1 MKNNLL
7 AVIITFLCIGVVKG
21 QITVTPDLDTKTID
35 PRITAVLQHFN
46 KDSIAANIRQLVNFD
61 TRYEFAPNRKEISEW
76 IRQKFL
82 SFGYTDAF
90 LDSFKLVNPYPPK
103 DTTWQYNVISTLSG
117 NSAPEE
123 VYILCAHHDSYASP
137 DPELY
142 SPGADDNASGTAS
155 LMEFARVLK
164 KQNFL
169 PAATIRFLTIAGEEL
184 MGATQYSGAN
194 NYVDKALSNHE
205 DIRLVIDLD
214 VIAYNPP
221 ENNLIQIP
229 FSEGETS
236 EWTFNLVSSAISS
249 YTDLETHAIPGGYSG
264 NTESFMIAGYAFSY
278 FMEYNLNPY
287 MHTIHD
293 IIDSCNMDYCT
304 EVIKAT
310 GAALLIEQFNP
321 VPQGLTDKSMVD
333 RIRLSWKPTDNANH
347 LGNNVYRSSEPDS
360 GYILLNQTVL
370 SDTMYIDTAVTV
382 GQFYYY
388 RVTGVDQNHSES
400 APSNTIKSSLFPKDK
415 NLLVIKDSK
424 GGMNSP
430 TDEQVIGFYNYIFC
444 DLVHD
449 FINASDTDTINQN
462 ILGRYRN
469 LIWLSNTYSNQLSA
483 YVSHRGE
490 VTKYLK
496 NGGNLFLVNFQPSY
510 LVEDNLQIKKKFSK
524 GTDFYD
530 YFKISDVN
538 RGIYGM
544 LSGAYPI
551 STGYDSLYVDSTK
564 GLSSFP
570 RHIKNLETF
579 TEAPGGKVIYLFD
592 SEYDTSTV
600 YGEMKGKPVGV
611 EYLGDDYKVI
621 TMSVPLYYI
630 DSLQARNL
638 VEFIVN
644 EKFKPGVGIDERSI
658 TSQEIMLYQNYPNP
672 VIEETVI
679 RYFVNE
685 PTTLTLEVRN
695 LYGQRVAFYSEGRRD
710 KGIYEKR
717 VNMTGLPGGLYYY
730 LLKSENEFHTG
741 KMILLH

>member
-1 MKNNLL
+1 MKKSLL
-7 AVIITFLCIGVVKG
+7 TSIIILLYIIAVKG
-21 QITVTPDLDTKTID
+21 QITVLPGPEVNTID
-35 PRITAVLQHFN
+35 LRITAVLQEIN
-46 KDSIAANIRQLVNFD
+46 KDSIAASIRQLVNFG
-61 TRYEFAPNRKEISEW
+61 TRYEFAPNRKEVSEW
-76 IRQKFL
+76 IRQKFN
-82 SFGYTDAF
+82 SFGYTDAC
-90 LDSFKLVNPYPPK
+90 LDSFQLVNPDPPK
-103 DTTWQYNVISTLSG
+103 DTTWQYNVIATLSG

-142 SPGADDNASGTAS
+142 SPGADDDASGTAS

-194 NYVDKALSNHE
+194 NYVEKALSDQE

-214 VIAYNPP
+214 VIAYNPTGNP
-221 ENNLIQIP
+221 LVQIP

-236 EWTFNLVSSAISS
+236 EWTFNLISSAISS

-264 NTESFMIAGYAFSY
+264 NTEAFMNAGYPFSF
-278 FMEYNLNPY
+278 FMEYDLNPY
-287 MHTIHD
+287 MHTVHD

-304 EVIKAT
+304 GVIKAT
-310 GAALLIEQFNP
+310 GASLLIEQFNP
-321 VPQGLTDKSMVD
+321 VPQGLTDKSVAD
-333 RIRLSWKPTDNANH
+333 DIRLYWKPTANVNH
-347 LGNNVYRSSEPDS
+347 LGNNVYRSSQPDS
-360 GYILLNQTVL
+360 GYILLNQTLVT
-370 SDTMYIDTAVTV
+370 DTTYLDTAVTV
-382 GQFYYY
+382 GQFYFY
-388 RVTGVDQNHSES
+388 RVVGVDQNYAES
-400 APSNTIKSSLFPKDK
+400 TPSNTIKSSLFPKDK

-430 TDEQVIGFYNYIFC
+430 TDEQVIGFYDYIFC
-444 DLVHD
+444 DLIHD
-449 FINASDTDTINQN
+449 FINASDTDTINQS
-462 ILGRYRN
+462 IIGRYRN
-469 LIWLSNTYSNQLSA
+469 LIWLSNTSSNQPSA
-483 YVSHRGE
+483 YINHRDE
-490 VTKYLK
+490 VIKYLN

-510 LVEDNLQIKKKFSK
+510 IIEGNIKNKKSFSK

-530 YFKISDVN
+530 YFKISNVN
-538 RGIYGM
+538 RGVYGM
-544 LSGAYPI
+544 LSGACPV

-570 RHIKNLETF
+570 GHIKNLETF
-579 TEAPGGKVIYLFD
+579 TVIPGGQVIYLFD
-592 SEYDTSTV
+592 SKYDTSTV

-611 EYLGDDYKVI
+611 EYLGNDYKVI
-621 TMSVPLYYI
+621 TLSVPLYYI
-630 DSLQARNL
+630 DSLQARDL

-685 PTTLTLEVRN
+685 PTTLTLEIRN

-710 KGIYEKR
+710 KGIYER
-717 VNMTGLPGGLYYY
+717 RINMTGLPGGLYYY
-730 LLKSENEFHTG
+730 LLKSESEFHTG